1 MKIILGCKE
10 NDELLNLCEDFFG
23 SENIE
28 VLKRNGILNLDEVAI
43 IISIANLT
51 IATITFLYS
60 VLADWKSELNP
71 DSTDEE
77 KNKDDTN
84 HINNSV
90 RRVLVTKEGDINL
103 EGYTAKEVERILK
116 LLEESH
122 NDQ

>member
-60 VLADWKSELNP
+60 VLADWKSEPNP